1 MKKPLGVAVDF
12 FAMALLFSSRQWLL
26 PAVNEHLPLAYGVF
40 APLRTAA
47 MLACL
52 HYYWQST
59 QMQHWSAFYPQFS
72 AATKVRFFLGVASF
86 VLAFF
91 CALGGGFLTSLQT
104 LLEPRG
110 IPDTLILVVFWSNV
124 CVVLA
129 SMGGLLPWGNLAR
142 AIPEPPRAALG
153 DAAFMVIVAG
163 YFVLLEALLGVAL
176 REVNAPLRE
185 YTANILF
192 GFAAFRLVVFFRPP
206 FQFVEL
212 LSLVTAVLVFIFGVQ
227 GIL

>member
-12 FAMALLFSSRQWLL
+12 FAMALFFLSRQWLL
-26 PAVNEHLPLAYGVF
+26 PAVNTHLPTAYGVF
-40 APLRTAA
+40 VLLRPLA
-47 MLACL
+47 MLTCL

-72 AATKVRFFLGVASF
+72 LATKVRFFLGVASF

-104 LLEPRG
+104 LLELRG
-110 IPDTLILVVFWSNV
+110 IPDSLIVVVFWSNV

-129 SMGGLLPWGNLAR
+129 SVGGLLPWDKIAR
-142 AIPEPPRAALG
+142 VIANPPRAALG
-153 DAAFMVIVAG
+153 DAAFMVVVAG
-163 YFVLLEALLGVAL
+163 YFVVLEALLGVAL
-176 REVNAPLRE
+176 REVNVPVRE
-185 YTANILF
+185 YAANIVF
-192 GFAAFRLVVFFRPP
+192 GFATFRLVVFFRPP

-212 LSLVTAVLVFIFGVQ
+212 LSLVTASLVFVFGLQ

>member
-26 PAVNEHLPLAYGVF
+26 PAVNTHLPTAYGVF
-40 APLRTAA
+40 VVLRTVA
-47 MLACL
+47 MLTCL

-72 AATKVRFFLGVASF
+72 VATKVRFFLGVASF

-104 LLEPRG
+104 LLETRG
-110 IPDTLILVVFWSNV
+110 IPNTLITVVFWSNV

-129 SMGGLLPWGNLAR
+129 SVGGLLPWGRVAR
-142 AIPEPPRAALG
+142 AIPDPPRNVLS
-153 DAAFMVIVAG
+153 DTAFMVILAG

-176 REVNAPLRE
+176 RDITVPVRE
-185 YTANILF
+185 YAANIVF
-192 GFAAFRLVVFFRPP
+192 GFATFRLVVFFRPP

-212 LSLVTAVLVFIFGVQ
+212 LSLVTAVLVFVFGVQ

>member
-26 PAVNEHLPLAYGVF
+26 PAVNANLLVAYGVF
-40 APLRTAA
+40 ALLRPVA

-72 AATKVRFFLGVASF
+72 AATKTRFFLGVASF

-104 LLEPRG
+104 LLELRG
-110 IPDTLILVVFWSNV
+110 IPDTLITVVFWSNV

-129 SMGGLLPWGNLAR
+129 SVGGLLPWERVAR
-142 AIPEPPRAALG
+142 AIPNPPRNVLG
-153 DAAFMVIVAG
+153 DTAFMVIVAG

-176 REVNAPLRE
+176 REVNAPVRE
-185 YTANILF
+185 YAANIIF
-192 GFAAFRLVVFFRPP
+192 GFVTFRLVVFFRPP

-212 LSLVTAVLVFIFGVQ
+212 LSLVTAGLVFVFGVR